1 VVGEKL
7 AQLEAERERLGAK
20 WTEKQAFFLQSLEFQ
35 LFMRDAEQ
43 ADTWITKQESFLA
56 NDSLGES
63 LDDVEA
69 LLKKHEDFEK
79 SLAAQEEKAKYL
91 EEIAEKLITDEE
103 SNYAREEIVV
113 KRDYLRE
120 RRSGMQHR
128 ADQRRNVLQEAF
140 KYYMFERDCDELNGW
155 INEKFKIAKS
165 EEYLDPSNL
174 QVLYFLITLI
184 FGLF

>member
-1 VVGEKL
+1 MIFFVVALTGTLTQENRAFITEKTH
-7 AQLEAERERLGAK
+7 QLEAERERLGAM
-20 WTEKQAFFLQSLEFQ
+20 WQSKQEFFYQCLEFQ

-56 NDSLGES
+56 NDNLGES

-91 EEIAEKLITDEE
+91 EDSADKLVAQEPQNYAAQEIAQ
-103 SNYAREEIVV
+103 

-120 RRSGMQHR
+120 RRALM
-128 ADQRRNVLQEAF
+128 
-140 KYYMFERDCDELNGW
+140 
-155 INEKFKIAKS
+155 
-165 EEYLDPSNL
+165 
-174 QVLYFLITLI
+174 
-184 FGLF
+184 